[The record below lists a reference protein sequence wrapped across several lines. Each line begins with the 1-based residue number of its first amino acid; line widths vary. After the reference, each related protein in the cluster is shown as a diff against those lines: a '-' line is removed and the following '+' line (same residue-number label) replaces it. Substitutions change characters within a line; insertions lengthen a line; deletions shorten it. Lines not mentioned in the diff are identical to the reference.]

1 MANVN
6 NINIEGAMIIW
17 KNFSGERD
25 KFNPGKRGFSVVID
39 DTVMA
44 DELRQEGWNVKDR
57 PLQEGADDSEQEW
70 TLPVKLNMN
79 RYTQVWL
86 IVGNHKT
93 LLDEDTVS
101 QLDVVDIVNCDI
113 SIRPYEWEM
122 NGRTGITA
130 YVDSMYVTIREN
142 KFAEKYADALAA
154 DPRITCVL
162 NANLVDLPLVHLT
175 SQQRLQPRQGQ
186 RLRCLILVIK

>member
-57 PLQEGADDSEQEW
+57 PLPEGVDDSEQEW

-142 KFAEKYADALAA
+142 KFAEKYADL
-154 DPRITCVL
+154 D
-162 NANLVDLPLVHLT
+162 
-175 SQQRLQPRQGQ
+175 
-186 RLRCLILVIK
+186 

>member
-6 NINIEGAMIIW
+6 NINIEGALIIW

-25 KFNPGKRGFSVVID
+25 KYNPGKRGFSVVID

-44 DELRQEGWNVKDR
+44 DELRQEGWNIKER
-57 PLQEGADDSEQEW
+57 PLPEGADSSEQEW
-70 TLPVKLNMN
+70 ALPVKLNMN

-93 LLDEDTVS
+93 LLDENTVA

-122 NGRTGITA
+122 SGRSGITA

-142 KFAEKYADALAA
+142 KFAEKYADL
-154 DPRITCVL
+154 D
-162 NANLVDLPLVHLT
+162 
-175 SQQRLQPRQGQ
+175 
-186 RLRCLILVIK
+186 

>member
-6 NINIEGAMIIW
+6 SINIEGANIIW

-25 KFNPGKRGFSVVID
+25 RFNPGKRGFSVVID
-39 DTVMA
+39 DPVMA
-44 DELRQEGWNVKDR
+44 DELKQEGWNVKER
-57 PLQEGADDSEQEW
+57 PLQEGADSSEQEW

-93 LLDEDTVS
+93 LMNEDTVA
-101 QLDVVDIVNCDI
+101 QLDVVDITDCDL

-122 NGRTGITA
+122 SGRTGITA
-130 YVDSMYVTIREN
+130 YVDSMYATIREN
-142 KFAEKYADALAA
+142 KFAEKYADL
-154 DPRITCVL
+154 D
-162 NANLVDLPLVHLT
+162 
-175 SQQRLQPRQGQ
+175 
-186 RLRCLILVIK
+186 

>member
-6 NINIEGAMIIW
+6 NINIEGATIIW

-25 KFNPGKRGFSVVID
+25 RFNPGKRGFSVVID
-39 DTVMA
+39 DAVMA
-44 DELRQEGWNVKDR
+44 DELRQEGWNIKER
-57 PLQEGADDSEQEW
+57 PLQEGADPSEQEW

-93 LLDEDTVS
+93 LLNEDTVA

-122 NGRTGITA
+122 SGRTGITA

-142 KFAEKYADALAA
+142 KFAEKYADL
-154 DPRITCVL
+154 D
-162 NANLVDLPLVHLT
+162 
-175 SQQRLQPRQGQ
+175 
-186 RLRCLILVIK
+186 

>member
-39 DTVMA
+39 DTVMT
-44 DELRQEGWNVKDR
+44 DELRREGWNVKDR

-93 LLDEDTVS
+93 LLNEDTVS

-113 SIRPYEWEM
+113 SIRPYEWKM

-142 KFAEKYADALAA
+142 KFAEKYADL
-154 DPRITCVL
+154 D
-162 NANLVDLPLVHLT
+162 
-175 SQQRLQPRQGQ
+175 
-186 RLRCLILVIK
+186 

>member
-6 NINIEGAMIIW
+6 NINIEGATIIW

-39 DTVMA
+39 DKEMA
-44 DELRQEGWNVKDR
+44 DELKKEGWNIKER
-57 PLQEGADDSEQEW
+57 PLQEGADSSEQEW

-93 LLDEDTVS
+93 LLNEDTVA

-122 NGRTGITA
+122 SGRTGITA

-142 KFAEKYADALAA
+142 KFAEKYADL
-154 DPRITCVL
+154 D
-162 NANLVDLPLVHLT
+162 
-175 SQQRLQPRQGQ
+175 
-186 RLRCLILVIK
+186 

>member
-6 NINIEGAMIIW
+6 NINIEGALIIW

-39 DTVMA
+39 DAVMA
-44 DELRQEGWNVKDR
+44 DELKQEGWNVKER
-57 PLQEGADDSEQEW
+57 PLQEGADPSEQEW

-93 LLDEDTVS
+93 LLDENTVA

-122 NGRTGITA
+122 GGRTGITA

-142 KFAEKYADALAA
+142 KFAEKYADL
-154 DPRITCVL
+154 D
-162 NANLVDLPLVHLT
+162 
-175 SQQRLQPRQGQ
+175 
-186 RLRCLILVIK
+186 

>member
-1 MANVN
+1 MSDVN
-6 NINIEGAMIIW
+6 NINIEGAIVIW

-39 DTVMA
+39 DAVMA

-57 PLQEGADDSEQEW
+57 PLQEGADPSEQEW

-93 LLDEDTVS
+93 LLDENTVA
-101 QLDVVDIVNCDI
+101 QLDVVDFINCDI

-122 NGRTGITA
+122 GGRNGITA

-142 KFAEKYADALAA
+142 KFAEKYADL
-154 DPRITCVL
+154 D
-162 NANLVDLPLVHLT
+162 
-175 SQQRLQPRQGQ
+175 
-186 RLRCLILVIK
+186 

>member
-1 MANVN
+1 MAKVN
-6 NINIEGAMIIW
+6 NINIEGAIVSW

-39 DTVMA
+39 DAVMA
-44 DELRQEGWNVKDR
+44 DELRQEGWNIKER
-57 PLQEGADDSEQEW
+57 NLQEGADPSEQEW

-101 QLDVVDIVNCDI
+101 QLDVVDFVDCDL

-122 NGRTGITA
+122 SGRTGITA

-142 KFAEKYADALAA
+142 KFAEKYADL
-154 DPRITCVL
+154 D
-162 NANLVDLPLVHLT
+162 
-175 SQQRLQPRQGQ
+175 
-186 RLRCLILVIK
+186 

>member
-6 NINIEGAMIIW
+6 NINIEGANIIW

-25 KFNPGKRGFSVVID
+25 RFNPGKRGFSVVID

-44 DELRQEGWNVKDR
+44 DELKQEGWNVKKR
-57 PLQEGADDSEQEW
+57 PLQEGADPSEQEW

-79 RYTQVWL
+79 RYTQIWL

-93 LLDEDTVS
+93 LLNEDTVA
-101 QLDVVDIVNCDI
+101 QLDVVDITDCDL

-122 NGRTGITA
+122 SGRTGITA

-142 KFAEKYADALAA
+142 KFAEKYADL
-154 DPRITCVL
+154 D
-162 NANLVDLPLVHLT
+162 
-175 SQQRLQPRQGQ
+175 
-186 RLRCLILVIK
+186 

>member
-1 MANVN
+1 MSNVN
-6 NINIEGAMIIW
+6 NINIEGATIIW

-25 KFNPGKRGFSVVID
+25 KFNPGKRGFSVLID
-39 DTVMA
+39 DIVMA
-44 DELRQEGWNVKDR
+44 DELRQEGWNIKER
-57 PLQEGADDSEQEW
+57 PLQEGADPSEQEW

-93 LLDEDTVS
+93 LLDENTVA
-101 QLDVVDIVNCDI
+101 QLDVVDIIDCDI

-122 NGRTGITA
+122 SGRTGITA

-142 KFAEKYADALAA
+142 KFAEKYADL
-154 DPRITCVL
+154 D
-162 NANLVDLPLVHLT
+162 
-175 SQQRLQPRQGQ
+175 
-186 RLRCLILVIK
+186 

>member
-1 MANVN
+1 MSNVN
-6 NINIEGAMIIW
+6 NINIEGATIIW

-25 KFNPGKRGFSVVID
+25 RFNPGKRGFSVVID
-39 DTVMA
+39 DAVMA
-44 DELRQEGWNVKDR
+44 DELRQEGWNIKER
-57 PLQEGADDSEQEW
+57 PLQEGADPSEQEW

-93 LLDEDTVS
+93 LLDENTVA
-101 QLDVVDIVNCDI
+101 QLDVVDIIDCDI

-122 NGRTGITA
+122 SGRTGITA

-142 KFAEKYADALAA
+142 KFAEKYADL
-154 DPRITCVL
+154 D
-162 NANLVDLPLVHLT
+162 
-175 SQQRLQPRQGQ
+175 
-186 RLRCLILVIK
+186 

>member
-6 NINIEGAMIIW
+6 NINIEGANIIW

-25 KFNPGKRGFSVVID
+25 RFNPGKRGFSVVID
-39 DTVMA
+39 DAVMA
-44 DELRQEGWNVKDR
+44 DELKQEGWNVKER
-57 PLQEGADDSEQEW
+57 PLQEGADPSEQEW

-86 IVGNHKT
+86 IVGNHKS
-93 LLDEDTVS
+93 LLNENTVA
-101 QLDVVDIVNCDI
+101 QLDVVDITDCDL

-122 NGRTGITA
+122 SGRTGITA

-142 KFAEKYADALAA
+142 KFAEKYADL
-154 DPRITCVL
+154 D
-162 NANLVDLPLVHLT
+162 
-175 SQQRLQPRQGQ
+175 
-186 RLRCLILVIK
+186 

>member
-1 MANVN
+1 MSDVN
-6 NINIEGAMIIW
+6 NINIEGAIVIW

-39 DTVMA
+39 DAAMA
-44 DELRQEGWNVKDR
+44 KELRNEGWNVKDR
-57 PLQEGADDSEQEW
+57 PLQEGADPSEQEW

-93 LLDEDTVS
+93 LLDENTVA

-122 NGRTGITA
+122 GGRTGITA

-142 KFAEKYADALAA
+142 KFAEKYADL
-154 DPRITCVL
+154 D
-162 NANLVDLPLVHLT
+162 
-175 SQQRLQPRQGQ
+175 
-186 RLRCLILVIK
+186 

>member
-6 NINIEGAMIIW
+6 SINIEGANIIW

-25 KFNPGKRGFSVVID
+25 RFNPGKRGFSVVID
-39 DTVMA
+39 DPVMA
-44 DELRQEGWNVKDR
+44 DELKQEGWNVKER
-57 PLQEGADDSEQEW
+57 PLQEGADSSEQEW

-93 LLDEDTVS
+93 LLNEDTVA
-101 QLDVVDIVNCDI
+101 QLDVVDITDCDL

-122 NGRTGITA
+122 SGRTGITA

-142 KFAEKYADALAA
+142 KFAEKYADL
-154 DPRITCVL
+154 D
-162 NANLVDLPLVHLT
+162 
-175 SQQRLQPRQGQ
+175 
-186 RLRCLILVIK
+186 

>member
-1 MANVN
+1 MANVD

-142 KFAEKYADALAA
+142 KFAEKYADL
-154 DPRITCVL
+154 D
-162 NANLVDLPLVHLT
+162 
-175 SQQRLQPRQGQ
+175 
-186 RLRCLILVIK
+186 

>member
-1 MANVN
+1 MPNVN
-6 NINIEGAMIIW
+6 NINIEGATIIW

-39 DTVMA
+39 DAVMA
-44 DELRQEGWNVKDR
+44 DELRNEGWNVKDR
-57 PLQEGADDSEQEW
+57 PLQEGADPSEQEW

-93 LLDEDTVS
+93 LLDENTVA
-101 QLDVVDIVNCDI
+101 QLDVVDFVNCDI

-122 NGRTGITA
+122 GGRTGITA

-142 KFAEKYADALAA
+142 KFAEKYADL
-154 DPRITCVL
+154 D
-162 NANLVDLPLVHLT
+162 
-175 SQQRLQPRQGQ
+175 
-186 RLRCLILVIK
+186 

>member
-6 NINIEGAMIIW
+6 NINIEGAIIIW

-142 KFAEKYADALAA
+142 KFAKKYADL
-154 DPRITCVL
+154 D
-162 NANLVDLPLVHLT
+162 
-175 SQQRLQPRQGQ
+175 
-186 RLRCLILVIK
+186 

>member
-6 NINIEGAMIIW
+6 NINIEGALIIW

-39 DTVMA
+39 DSVMA
-44 DELRQEGWNVKDR
+44 DELRQEGWNIKER
-57 PLQEGADDSEQEW
+57 PLQEGADPSEQEW

-93 LLDEDTVS
+93 LLDENTVA
-101 QLDVVDIVNCDI
+101 QLDVVDIIDCDI

-122 NGRTGITA
+122 SGRTGITA

-142 KFAEKYADALAA
+142 KFAEKYADL
-154 DPRITCVL
+154 D
-162 NANLVDLPLVHLT
+162 
-175 SQQRLQPRQGQ
+175 
-186 RLRCLILVIK
+186 

>member
-6 NINIEGAMIIW
+6 NINIEGANIIW

-25 KFNPGKRGFSVVID
+25 RFNPGKRGFSVVID
-39 DTVMA
+39 DAVMA
-44 DELRQEGWNVKDR
+44 DELKQEGWNVKER
-57 PLQEGADDSEQEW
+57 PLQEGADPSEQEW

-86 IVGNHKT
+86 IVGNRKS
-93 LLDEDTVS
+93 LLNEDTVA
-101 QLDVVDIVNCDI
+101 QLDVVDITDCDL

-122 NGRTGITA
+122 SGRTGITA

-142 KFAEKYADALAA
+142 KFAEKYADL
-154 DPRITCVL
+154 D
-162 NANLVDLPLVHLT
+162 
-175 SQQRLQPRQGQ
+175 
-186 RLRCLILVIK
+186 

>member
-39 DTVMA
+39 DTVMV

-142 KFAEKYADALAA
+142 KFAEKYADL
-154 DPRITCVL
+154 D
-162 NANLVDLPLVHLT
+162 
-175 SQQRLQPRQGQ
+175 
-186 RLRCLILVIK
+186 

>member
-6 NINIEGAMIIW
+6 NINIEGANIIW

-39 DTVMA
+39 DAVMA
-44 DELRQEGWNVKDR
+44 KELKQEGWNVKER
-57 PLQEGADDSEQEW
+57 PLQEGADPSEQEW

-93 LLDEDTVS
+93 LLDENTVA
-101 QLDVVDIVNCDI
+101 QLDVVDIIDCDI
-113 SIRPYEWEM
+113 SIRPYKWEM
-122 NGRTGITA
+122 SGRTGITA

-142 KFAEKYADALAA
+142 KFAEKYADL
-154 DPRITCVL
+154 D
-162 NANLVDLPLVHLT
+162 
-175 SQQRLQPRQGQ
+175 
-186 RLRCLILVIK
+186 

>member
-44 DELRQEGWNVKDR
+44 DELRQEGWNIKDR
-57 PLQEGADDSEQEW
+57 PLPEGADDSEQGW

-142 KFAEKYADALAA
+142 KFAEKYADL
-154 DPRITCVL
+154 D
-162 NANLVDLPLVHLT
+162 
-175 SQQRLQPRQGQ
+175 
-186 RLRCLILVIK
+186 

>member
-6 NINIEGAMIIW
+6 NINIEGALIIW

-25 KFNPGKRGFSVVID
+25 RFNPGKRGFSVVID
-39 DTVMA
+39 DATMA
-44 DELRQEGWNVKDR
+44 DDLRNEGWNVKER
-57 PLQEGADDSEQEW
+57 PLQEGADSSEQEW

-93 LLDEDTVS
+93 LLDENTVS

-122 NGRTGITA
+122 SGRTGITA

-142 KFAEKYADALAA
+142 KFAEKYADL
-154 DPRITCVL
+154 D
-162 NANLVDLPLVHLT
+162 
-175 SQQRLQPRQGQ
+175 
-186 RLRCLILVIK
+186 

>member
-6 NINIEGAMIIW
+6 NINIEGANIIW

-25 KFNPGKRGFSVVID
+25 RFNPGKRGFSVVID
-39 DTVMA
+39 DAVMA
-44 DELRQEGWNVKDR
+44 DELKQEGWNVKER
-57 PLQEGADDSEQEW
+57 PLQEEADPSEQEW

-93 LLDEDTVS
+93 LLNEDTVA
-101 QLDVVDIVNCDI
+101 QLDVVDITDCDL

-122 NGRTGITA
+122 SGRTGITA

-142 KFAEKYADALAA
+142 KFAEKYADL
-154 DPRITCVL
+154 D
-162 NANLVDLPLVHLT
+162 
-175 SQQRLQPRQGQ
+175 
-186 RLRCLILVIK
+186 

>member
-17 KNFSGERD
+17 KNFSGKRD

-130 YVDSMYVTIREN
+130 YVDLMYVTIREN
-142 KFAEKYADALAA
+142 KFAEKYADL
-154 DPRITCVL
+154 D
-162 NANLVDLPLVHLT
+162 
-175 SQQRLQPRQGQ
+175 
-186 RLRCLILVIK
+186 

>member
-6 NINIEGAMIIW
+6 NINIEGATIIW

-25 KFNPGKRGFSVVID
+25 RFNPGKRGFSVVID
-39 DTVMA
+39 DEVMA
-44 DELRQEGWNVKDR
+44 DELRQEGWNIKER
-57 PLQEGADDSEQEW
+57 PLQEGADPSEQEW

-93 LLDEDTVS
+93 LLDENTVA
-101 QLDVVDIVNCDI
+101 QLDVVDIIDCDI

-122 NGRTGITA
+122 SGRTGITA

-142 KFAEKYADALAA
+142 KFAEKYADL
-154 DPRITCVL
+154 D
-162 NANLVDLPLVHLT
+162 
-175 SQQRLQPRQGQ
+175 
-186 RLRCLILVIK
+186 

>member
-1 MANVN
+1 MSNVN
-6 NINIEGAMIIW
+6 NINIEGAIIIW

-25 KFNPGKRGFSVVID
+25 RFNPGKRGFSVVID
-39 DTVMA
+39 DAVMA
-44 DELRQEGWNVKDR
+44 DELRQEGWNIKER
-57 PLQEGADDSEQEW
+57 PLQEGADPSEQEW

-93 LLDEDTVS
+93 LLDENTVA
-101 QLDVVDIVNCDI
+101 QLDVVDIIDCDI

-122 NGRTGITA
+122 SGRTGITA

-142 KFAEKYADALAA
+142 KFAEKYADL
-154 DPRITCVL
+154 D
-162 NANLVDLPLVHLT
+162 
-175 SQQRLQPRQGQ
+175 
-186 RLRCLILVIK
+186 

>member
-1 MANVN
+1 MAKVN
-6 NINIEGAMIIW
+6 NINIEGAIIIW

-39 DTVMA
+39 DAVMA
-44 DELRQEGWNVKDR
+44 DELKQEGWNVKER
-57 PLQEGADDSEQEW
+57 PLQEGADASEQEW

-93 LLDEDTVS
+93 LLDEDTVA
-101 QLDVVDIVNCDI
+101 QLDVVDFVDCDI

-122 NGRTGITA
+122 SGRTGITA

-142 KFAEKYADALAA
+142 KFAEKYADL
-154 DPRITCVL
+154 D
-162 NANLVDLPLVHLT
+162 
-175 SQQRLQPRQGQ
+175 
-186 RLRCLILVIK
+186 

>member
-142 KFAEKYADALAA
+142 KFAEKYAGLD
-154 DPRITCVL
+154 
-162 NANLVDLPLVHLT
+162 
-175 SQQRLQPRQGQ
+175 
-186 RLRCLILVIK
+186 

>member
-6 NINIEGAMIIW
+6 SINIEGATIIW

-25 KFNPGKRGFSVVID
+25 RFNPGKRGFSVVID
-39 DTVMA
+39 DAVMA
-44 DELRQEGWNVKDR
+44 DELKQEGWNVKER
-57 PLQEGADDSEQEW
+57 PLQEGADPSEQEW

-93 LLDEDTVS
+93 LLDENTVA
-101 QLDVVDIVNCDI
+101 QLDVVDIIDCDI

-122 NGRTGITA
+122 SGRTGVTA

-142 KFAEKYADALAA
+142 KFAEKYADL
-154 DPRITCVL
+154 D
-162 NANLVDLPLVHLT
+162 
-175 SQQRLQPRQGQ
+175 
-186 RLRCLILVIK
+186 

>member
-1 MANVN
+1 MSNVN
-6 NINIEGAMIIW
+6 NINIEGATIIW

-25 KFNPGKRGFSVVID
+25 RFNPGKRGFSVVID

-44 DELRQEGWNVKDR
+44 DELRQEGWNIKER
-57 PLQEGADDSEQEW
+57 PLQEGADPSEQEW

-93 LLDEDTVS
+93 LLDENTVA
-101 QLDVVDIVNCDI
+101 QLDVVDIIDCDI

-122 NGRTGITA
+122 SGRTGITA

-142 KFAEKYADALAA
+142 KFAEKYADL
-154 DPRITCVL
+154 D
-162 NANLVDLPLVHLT
+162 
-175 SQQRLQPRQGQ
+175 
-186 RLRCLILVIK
+186 

>member
-1 MANVN
+1 MSNVN
-6 NINIEGAMIIW
+6 NINIEGANIIW

-39 DTVMA
+39 DAVMA
-44 DELRQEGWNVKDR
+44 DELKQEGWNVKER
-57 PLQEGADDSEQEW
+57 PLQEGADASEQEW

-101 QLDVVDIVNCDI
+101 QLDVVDFVDCDL

-122 NGRTGITA
+122 SGRTGITA

-142 KFAEKYADALAA
+142 KFAEKYADL
-154 DPRITCVL
+154 D
-162 NANLVDLPLVHLT
+162 
-175 SQQRLQPRQGQ
+175 
-186 RLRCLILVIK
+186 

>member
-6 NINIEGAMIIW
+6 SINIEGANIIW

-25 KFNPGKRGFSVVID
+25 RFNPGKRGFSVVID
-39 DTVMA
+39 DAVMA
-44 DELRQEGWNVKDR
+44 DELKQEGWNVKER
-57 PLQEGADDSEQEW
+57 PLQEGADPSEQEW

-93 LLDEDTVS
+93 LLNEDTVA
-101 QLDVVDIVNCDI
+101 QLDVVDITDCDL

-122 NGRTGITA
+122 SGRTGITA

-142 KFAEKYADALAA
+142 KFAEKYADL
-154 DPRITCVL
+154 D
-162 NANLVDLPLVHLT
+162 
-175 SQQRLQPRQGQ
+175 
-186 RLRCLILVIK
+186 

>member
-1 MANVN
+1 MANLN
-6 NINIEGAMIIW
+6 NINIEGATIIW

-25 KFNPGKRGFSVVID
+25 RFNPGKRGFSVVID
-39 DTVMA
+39 DAVMA
-44 DELRQEGWNVKDR
+44 DELRQEGWNIKER
-57 PLQEGADDSEQEW
+57 NLQEGADPSEQEW

-93 LLDEDTVS
+93 LLDENTVA
-101 QLDVVDIVNCDI
+101 QLDVVDIIDCDI

-122 NGRTGITA
+122 SGRTGITA

-142 KFAEKYADALAA
+142 KFAEKYADL
-154 DPRITCVL
+154 D
-162 NANLVDLPLVHLT
+162 
-175 SQQRLQPRQGQ
+175 
-186 RLRCLILVIK
+186 

>member
-6 NINIEGAMIIW
+6 NINIEGATIIW

-25 KFNPGKRGFSVVID
+25 RFNPGKRGFSVVID
-39 DTVMA
+39 DAVMA
-44 DELRQEGWNVKDR
+44 DELRNEGWNIKER
-57 PLQEGADDSEQEW
+57 PLQEGADPSEQEW

-93 LLDEDTVS
+93 LLDENTVA
-101 QLDVVDIVNCDI
+101 QLDVVDIIDCDI

-122 NGRTGITA
+122 SGRTGITA

-142 KFAEKYADALAA
+142 KFAEKYADL
-154 DPRITCVL
+154 D
-162 NANLVDLPLVHLT
+162 
-175 SQQRLQPRQGQ
+175 
-186 RLRCLILVIK
+186 

>member
-6 NINIEGAMIIW
+6 NINIEGALIIW

-25 KFNPGKRGFSVVID
+25 KYNPGKRGFSVVID
-39 DTVMA
+39 DPVMA
-44 DELRQEGWNVKDR
+44 DELSNEGWNVKER
-57 PLQEGADDSEQEW
+57 PLPEGADSSEQEW
-70 TLPVKLNMN
+70 MLPVKLNMN

-86 IVGNHKT
+86 IVGNHKN
-93 LLDEDTVS
+93 LLDENTVA

-122 NGRTGITA
+122 SGRSGITA

-142 KFAEKYADALAA
+142 KFAEKYADL
-154 DPRITCVL
+154 D
-162 NANLVDLPLVHLT
+162 
-175 SQQRLQPRQGQ
+175 
-186 RLRCLILVIK
+186 